1 MIHIFTA
8 LYPEAKPLIQA
19 LGLKKRAAQ
28 THYQQFLSE
37 AQDLTLTI
45 TGVGPMQAAI
55 VTSAVLTEYD
65 AGASDQ
71 LLSLGTAAR
80 LTQHEYSERYE
91 DPRAQAAGSGTTE
104 AARKVT
110 SDERAK
116 NAWMYHIHRITDA
129 ATKRDF
135 YPDMLL
141 NTGLSEAS
149 LITGARLLTVAKR
162 ASSANGTVSEST
174 GAEVPDS
181 VDWTEWTGD
190 MQNPVRGTLANRL
203 ATPILYDMEA
213 AAVYQAASMF
223 LGPHQMNFLRIVTD
237 DGLTQEEMESGMTM
251 RTATNVASGS
261 GARLNRATDTAQ
273 SQATA
278 APATSAPR
286 SLAAHVSACVGQ
298 QVDTIV
304 AVVDKLRVLTAA
316 EAAGHHALT
325 ENEQQLVDKL
335 ISDAHFSK
343 VMADECTQLIRYAAL
358 SHLDWQCAVKQ
369 LYDEGLVPTRDKR
382 AGKIILERYLKS
394 GILIGN
400 V

>member
-55 VTSAVLTEYD
+55 VTSSVLTDYD

-71 LLSLGTAAR
+71 LLSLGTAAC
-80 LTQHEYSERYE
+80 LMPQ
-91 DPRAQAAGSGTTE
+91 
-104 AARKVT
+104 KK
-110 SDERAK
+110 DENTVVAP
-116 NAWMYHIHRITDA
+116 MYHLNRIVEAGTNRA
-129 ATKRDF
+129 F

-141 NTGLSEAS
+141 HTGLPEAS
-149 LITGARLLTVAKR
+149 VITGVRLLTEAKR
-162 ASSANGTVSEST
+162 ASSANGTEREST

-181 VDWTEWTGD
+181 VDLIEWMGE
-190 MQNPVRGTLANRL
+190 MQNPVRGILENRI

-213 AAVYQAASMF
+213 AAVYQSASMF

-237 DGLTQEEMESGMTM
+237 QGISESE
-251 RTATNVASGS
+251 A
-261 GARLNRATDTAQ
+261 
-273 SQATA
+273 A
-278 APATSAPR
+278 APQA
-286 SLAAHVSACVGQ
+286 LAAHVTDCVTR
-298 QVDTIV
+298 QVDTLC
-304 AVVDKLRVLTAA
+304 AMVDKLRVLADDQA
-316 EAAGHHALT
+316 VQKQIWT
-325 ENEQQLVDKL
+325 EDEQIMVDKL

-358 SHLDWQCAVKQ
+358 SHLDWQCVVKQ
-369 LYDEGLVPTRDKR
+369 LYDERLVPTRDKR

-400 V
+400 I